1 MDTVMKKIFSLIIT
15 AIAVLGVSSC
25 QDFLTESPTTQLSPS
40 TVYASESAL
49 EADMIGL
56 YASLKQSS
64 LFQGN
69 MAEFLQNC
77 SILTHWRS
85 NKTTEEYTQCYTL
98 GFYSDYSKN
107 ESIFRQLFTC
117 IYRCNTLIKGLE
129 DSPVDEKYK
138 AEIEGEARFIRAFVY
153 FTLVRMYGDI
163 PLTTDPPQSIEDAFL
178 ARTPYQEV
186 YAQIVEDLTF
196 AEQNMRDEARQQQ
209 VSGLTGRVHKWA
221 ATALKAIVYVQFGSI
236 LDSPEDQWF
245 DLSKPGRAPDFTAC
259 GVTSAA
265 DAWQK
270 ALETAESVI
279 SSSGYT
285 LTPDYRQLFR
295 WDVDNH
301 PEDFQLKER
310 IFVLNAVDAVKSSN
324 YIMYRSLPEYPEGSS
339 NTTTKNNNYGRICPN
354 RYTFQRWAKT
364 YGGKLDKDRGDGFT
378 NVYINCQDPR
388 FDATYFY
395 YSYYNM
401 NEKKNKSIYPK
412 DGHVYKYEP
421 PFFKKYNNPR
431 YDVGSGYADMYLIRF
446 AEMYLVAAE
455 AAASLSTSKGDA
467 YWQKALANI
476 EVLHKRARQSVDE
489 GEAAYPTWAGRDFT
503 DKKELISEI
512 FWERWY
518 ELSCEGHE
526 FFDMRRRGAQFAI
539 DNVIKPVN
547 AFLKEPEQDGQH
559 PDRLSS
565 TVTSSG
571 YWQNSWNSV
580 QMSENVQEIR
590 KGLLCAY
597 PESELQYNSALSPS
611 DQNDFYVK

>member
-178 ARTPYQEV
+178 TRTPYQQV
-186 YAQIVEDLTF
+186 YAQIMEDLVF

-221 ATALKAIVYVQFGSI
+221 ATALKAIVYVHFGSI

-245 DLSKPGRAPDFTAC
+245 DLSKPGRTPDFTAC

-310 IFVLNAVDAVKSSN
+310 IFVLNAVD
-324 YIMYRSLPEYPEGSS
+324 E
-339 NTTTKNNNYGRICPN
+339 
-354 RYTFQRWAKT
+354 
-364 YGGKLDKDRGDGFT
+364 
-378 NVYINCQDPR
+378 
-388 FDATYFY
+388 
-395 YSYYNM
+395 
-401 NEKKNKSIYPK
+401 
-412 DGHVYKYEP
+412 
-421 PFFKKYNNPR
+421 
-431 YDVGSGYADMYLIRF
+431 
-446 AEMYLVAAE
+446 
-455 AAASLSTSKGDA
+455 
-467 YWQKALANI
+467 
-476 EVLHKRARQSVDE
+476 
-489 GEAAYPTWAGRDFT
+489 
-503 DKKELISEI
+503 
-512 FWERWY
+512 
-518 ELSCEGHE
+518 
-526 FFDMRRRGAQFAI
+526 
-539 DNVIKPVN
+539 
-547 AFLKEPEQDGQH
+547 
-559 PDRLSS
+559 
-565 TVTSSG
+565 
-571 YWQNSWNSV
+571 
-580 QMSENVQEIR
+580 
-590 KGLLCAY
+590 
-597 PESELQYNSALSPS
+597 
-611 DQNDFYVK
+611 

>member
-1 MDTVMKKIFSLIIT
+1 MDTAMKKIFSSIVT
-15 AIAVLGVSSC
+15 VIAVLSVSAC
-25 QDFLTESPTTQLSPS
+25 QDFLTESPTTELSPS

-49 EADMIGL
+49 EADAIGL

-64 LFQGN
+64 LYTGN

-107 ESIFRQLFTC
+107 ESMFRQLFTC
-117 IYRCNTLIKGLE
+117 IYRCNSLIEGLA
-129 DSPVDEKYK
+129 DSPVDEGFK
-138 AEIEGEARFIRAFVY
+138 AEIEGEARFVRAWVY

-163 PLTTDPPQSIEDAFL
+163 PLTTEPPHSIEDAFL
-178 ARTPYQEV
+178 PRSPYQEV
-186 YAQIVEDLTF
+186 YARIVEDLEF
-196 AEQNMRDEARQQQ
+196 AEQNMRDEARQKA
-209 VSGLTGRVHKWA
+209 VSGLTGRPYKWA
-221 ATALKAIVYVQFGSI
+221 ATALKAIVYVQLGSI

-245 DLSKPGRAPDFTAC
+245 DTSKPGRKPDFSAC
-259 GVTSAA
+259 GVNSAA
-265 DAWQK
+265 DAWKK
-270 ALETAESVI
+270 ALDTAESVI

-324 YIMYRSLPEYPEGSS
+324 YIMYRSLPQFPEGSS
-339 NTTTKNNNYGRICPN
+339 NYSTKNSNYGRICPN

-364 YGGKLDKDRGDGFT
+364 YGGKLDTGRKDGFK
-378 NVYINCQDPR
+378 NVYVSCQDPR
-388 FDATYFY
+388 FNVTYFHT
-395 YSYYNM
+395 SYFNL
-401 NEKKNKSIYPK
+401 NTQKQTSLYPK
-412 DGHVYKYEP
+412 DGSVYKYDP
-421 PFFKKYNNPR
+421 PYFKKYNNPR

-455 AAASLSTSKGDA
+455 AAASLSTAPGDA

-476 EVLHKRARQSVDE
+476 EVLHNRARHSVDE
-489 GEAAYPTWAGRDFT
+489 GEAAYPTWEGRHFAG
-503 DKKELISEI
+503 KEELISEI

-526 FFDMRRRGAQFAI
+526 FFDMRRRGAKFVI
-539 DNVIKPVN
+539 DNLIKPVN
-547 AFLKEPEQDGQH
+547 AFLQEPEQNGQH
-559 PDRLSS
+559 PDRLAS
-565 TVTSSG
+565 TISTSG
-571 YWQNSWNSV
+571 YWQNSWNSTL
-580 QMSENVQEIR
+580 MSEDVQEIR

-597 PESELQYNSALSPS
+597 PFSELLYNSDLTEA
-611 DQNDFYVK
+611 DQNDFYTK